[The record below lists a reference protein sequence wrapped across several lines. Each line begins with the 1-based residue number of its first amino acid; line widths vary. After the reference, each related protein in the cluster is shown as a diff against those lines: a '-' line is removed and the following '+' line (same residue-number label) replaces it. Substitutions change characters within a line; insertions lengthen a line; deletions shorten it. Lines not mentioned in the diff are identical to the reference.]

1 MPTPAN
7 GQGRYLL
14 ISTSYFLIILSPL
27 LSKLI
32 LLEAQGTVEL
42 KWARIELLLIFGA
55 EAFNGEVADGYAVG
69 FPCDALDAG

>member
-42 KWARIELLLIFGA
+42 KWLE
-55 EAFNGEVADGYAVG
+55 
-69 FPCDALDAG
+69 